1 MASPSIRINGRDL
14 SKVYPPAIQ
23 NVPTNALT
31 SLGRPPGPITE
42 EGSALLL
49 ELYPITL
56 CQLFFDGDLPQDRAT
71 PVEVQ
76 IGRRKA
82 ARYLLESLRCKEN
95 RWGEMVM
102 LLRLITASSESSK

>member
-1 MASPSIRINGRDL
+1 MATPSIRINGRDL
-14 SKVYPPAIQ
+14 SKVYTPAIPDF
-23 NVPTNALT
+23 PTSALT

-42 EGSALLL
+42 GDGALLI

-56 CQLFFDGDLPQDRAT
+56 CQLYFDGDIPQDRAT

-82 ARYLLESLRCKEN
+82 ARYLLESLRCQRN

-102 LLRLITASSESSK
+102 LLRLIAA